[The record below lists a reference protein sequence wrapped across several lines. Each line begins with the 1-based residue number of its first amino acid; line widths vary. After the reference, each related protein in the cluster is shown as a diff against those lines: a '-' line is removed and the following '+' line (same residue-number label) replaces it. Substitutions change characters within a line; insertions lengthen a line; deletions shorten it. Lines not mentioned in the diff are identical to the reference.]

1 MNIISLNLKI
11 GVAMINVKDAA
22 EHFGLTGPR
31 LKQIL
36 KEHDVPFIKEENGY
50 IKIPSIS
57 MAALNGIRK
66 VEYEK
71 RVVTVAIEKGGSGK
85 TVITIN
91 VALTAARYGR
101 KTLVVDL
108 DPECCASLF
117 LKPDEV
123 DWSTLGSI
131 YEVIENDKQI
141 IDYAVPS
148 RFDGV
153 DFLPGKILI
162 RKLDKSLMDQ
172 NPKYI
177 LRKRMKALL
186 EVYDL
191 VLFDLPPT
199 FSKLCAA
206 AYLSSD
212 IIVCPV
218 NSDMFSVE
226 SMHLTRDDI
235 EEACAEFDVPMP
247 PMYVLKNRFSADN
260 KKRKASKSTAAE
272 LNKEFSD
279 MILPFQIR
287 AGACIEN
294 CLNEGKTLFEAGK
307 EAGIEEIRSA
317 FFELFLLIC
326 GADSEMQQRARG
338 SQ

>member
-1 MNIISLNLKI
+1 
-11 GVAMINVKDAA
+11 MINVKNAA

-36 KEHDVPFIKEENGY
+36 KEHDISFIKEQNGY
-50 IKIPSIS
+50 VKIPSES
-57 MAALNGIRK
+57 MSFLNRIRK
-66 VEYEK
+66 IPYEK
-71 RVVTVAIEKGGSGK
+71 KIVTIAIEKGGSGK

-101 KTLVVDL
+101 KTLVIDL

-117 LKPDEV
+117 LKPENIE
-123 DWSTLGSI
+123 WASLGSI
-131 YEVIENDKQI
+131 YEVIEHDKQI
-141 IDYAVPS
+141 IDFTAPS

-162 RKLDKSLMDQ
+162 RKLDRSLIDQ
-172 NPKYI
+172 NPKNI
-177 LRKRMKALL
+177 LRKRMKNLM
-186 EVYDL
+186 EYYDL
-191 VLFDLPPT
+191 ILFDLPPT

-206 AYLSSD
+206 AYLTSD
-212 IIVCPV
+212 IIICPV

-226 SMHLTRDDI
+226 SMHLTKDDI
-235 EEACAEFDVPMP
+235 EEACEEFDAPVPQ
-247 PMYVLKNRFSADN
+247 MYVLKNRFSADN

-272 LNKEFSD
+272 LNKDFAD
-279 MILPFQIR
+279 IILPFQIR

-294 CLNEGKTLFEAGK
+294 CLNEGKTLFDAGK

-317 FFELFLLIC
+317 FFELFLLIS
-326 GADSEMQQRARG
+326 GSDPETRG
-338 SQ
+338 IK